1 MKNDLPKG
9 WTIGVFKDLAY
20 IEMGQSPEGSTY
32 NSDMVGMPLLNGPTE
47 FTERYPRKIQWTSK
61 PSKIC
66 NEGDILICVRG
77 SSTGRINISNDRYCI
92 GRGVAAIRG
101 NDKSLTLF
109 LEYLIQYVVQKILI
123 LSSGSTFPSVD
134 KATLSTIPI
143 SIPPLPEQQKIA
155 QILSTWDKAIQTTQH
170 LLDKLESRKKGM
182 MQGLLSGKEKGLET
196 VILEELGDFT
206 KGMGITKVELVE
218 QGIPCIR
225 YGEIYTVHHFVVS
238 KFYSFISKETA
249 KESRKIAKNDIL
261 FAGSGE
267 TLEDI
272 GKAVVFIG
280 NEEVYAGGD
289 IIIFSPTNINLD
301 STYLSYLLNSEFVR
315 KQIRTFGQGQSV
327 VHLYTRDIS
336 KIKIIL
342 PPLAEQTAIAKIL
355 NTADAEIQ
363 ETKAYLKTLKHQKK
377 GLMQSLLTGKIIVKT
392 KDI

>member
-182 MQGLLSGKEKGLET
+182 M
-196 VILEELGDFT
+196 EELLNGKIRVKGFENSKWKLKKLHELITPMIREVPKPNEAFLGLGLRSHVKGTFLKHNFDPNKIEMESLFT
-206 KGMGITKVELVE
+206 VRENDLIVNITFAWE
-218 QGIPCIR
+218 G
-225 YGEIYTVHHFVVS
+225 
-238 KFYSFISKETA
+238 A
-249 KESRKIAKNDIL
+249 IAI
-261 FAGSGE
+261 A
-267 TLEDI
+267 TLEDDGALVSHRFPTYTFI
-272 GKAVVFIG
+272 EGKSSSDYFKHFIRLPRLRFLLELISPG
-280 NEEVYAGGD
+280 GAGRNRVMSKKD
-289 IIIFSPTNINLD
+289 FIQL
-301 STYLSYLLNSEFVR
+301 EFP
-315 KQIRTFGQGQSV
+315 F
-327 VHLYTRDIS
+327 
-336 KIKIIL
+336 
-342 PPLAEQTAIAKIL
+342 PLIEEQTAIAKIL
-355 NTADAEIQ
+355 NTADTEIQ
-363 ETKAYLKTLKHQKK
+363 ETKAYLKTLKQQKK
-377 GLMQSLLTGKIIVKT
+377 GLMQSLLTGRIIVRT
-392 KDI
+392 NG

>member
-1 MKNDLPKG
+1 
-9 WTIGVFKDLAY
+9 
-20 IEMGQSPEGSTY
+20 
-32 NSDMVGMPLLNGPTE
+32 
-47 FTERYPRKIQWTSK
+47 
-61 PSKIC
+61 
-66 NEGDILICVRG
+66 
-77 SSTGRINISNDRYCI
+77 
-92 GRGVAAIRG
+92 
-101 NDKSLTLF
+101 
-109 LEYLIQYVVQKILI
+109 
-123 LSSGSTFPSVD
+123 
-134 KATLSTIPI
+134 
-143 SIPPLPEQQKIA
+143 
-155 QILSTWDKAIQTTQH
+155 
-170 LLDKLESRKKGM
+170 
-182 MQGLLSGKEKGLET
+182 LSGKGKGWET

-249 KESRKIAKNDIL
+249 EQSRKIAKNDIL

-289 IIIFSPTNINLD
+289 IIIFSPTNIYVD
-301 STYLSYLLNSEFVR
+301 SIYLSYLLNSEFVR

-336 KIKIIL
+336 KIKILL
-342 PPLAEQTAIAKIL
+342 PSLEEQTTIAKIL

-363 ETKAYLKTLKHQKK
+363 ATKAYLKTLKQQKK
-377 GLMQSLLTGKIIVKT
+377 GLMQQLLTGRIIVKT
-392 KDI
+392 K